1 MFFDILRKI
10 GCFPD
15 PPSDE
20 PSRTG
25 TAIVISRSGCVEANG
40 TYLPCKDN
48 AYQRYPT
55 WKHTLNDFKIY
66 REDAMVPTWLIHGT
80 SRLTEHPKVKGLLKS
95 GQPFVVYRF
104 TNTAAQNLMDR
115 GWTADLPD
123 VPFPP
128 LDTYQGNLGRWDT
141 PNGIGEPL
149 PKIRYTT
156 LEEFK

>member
-1 MFFDILRKI
+1 MAHPWNLKTHRTSESERVTQIGTTLR
-10 GCFPD
+10 GD
-15 PPSDE
+15 
-20 PSRTG
+20 
-25 TAIVISRSGCVEANG
+25 
-40 TYLPCKDN
+40 
-48 AYQRYPT
+48 
-55 WKHTLNDFKIY
+55 
-66 REDAMVPTWLIHGT
+66 
-80 SRLTEHPKVKGLLKS
+80 
-95 GQPFVVYRF
+95 RF

-149 PKIRYTT
+149 PKIRFTT